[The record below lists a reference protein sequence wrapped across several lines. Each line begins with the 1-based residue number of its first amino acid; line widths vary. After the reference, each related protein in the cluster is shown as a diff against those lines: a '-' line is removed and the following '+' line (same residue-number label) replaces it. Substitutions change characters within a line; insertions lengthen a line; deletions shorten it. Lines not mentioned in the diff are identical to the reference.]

1 MHTAPLAV
9 PCHGVAEPAPGGRAG
24 PPANGRAGQG
34 HAPPAFASGPRLA
47 WFAPMVAKVS
57 HASDNKTMFE
67 IYRESDY
74 NRAFHFVFFT
84 DLDEHNRGKEIARAA
99 AGETVFHGFVGD
111 DRKEAARAEVAAI
124 VDELNAMD

>member
-1 MHTAPLAV
+1 
-9 PCHGVAEPAPGGRAG
+9 
-24 PPANGRAGQG
+24 
-34 HAPPAFASGPRLA
+34 
-47 WFAPMVAKVS
+47 MVAKVS
-57 HASDNKTMFE
+57 PASDNKTMFE

-124 VDELNAMD
+124 VDELNAMDEDTAAMPDGEIQRRLGPFLVP